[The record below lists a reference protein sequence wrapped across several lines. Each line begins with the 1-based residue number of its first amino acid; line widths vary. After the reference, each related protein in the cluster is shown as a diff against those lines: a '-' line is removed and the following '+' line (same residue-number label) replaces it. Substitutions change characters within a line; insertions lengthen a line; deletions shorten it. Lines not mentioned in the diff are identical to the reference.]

1 MSKRKNNTERI
12 DTLENEKDTN
22 KIKTNKK
29 AFEEDDSEVPKNV
42 KNTLKRLILSI
53 KDEYK
58 RLAIVIVSV
67 IFYTALT
74 IAAPVYSAKII
85 DLLWNAI
92 QNSMANGTTFS
103 ITWEQGGFEIC
114 ILLLIYIVTAI
125 FYILQKFMMT
135 SFSERLSFKLRNEIS
150 NKINLLPLSYFDN
163 HKPGEI
169 LSKATNDLDKMSEA
183 IQTGLLTLFTSVGF
197 TVTCTSCTLTFNFFI
212 FSTIASYH
220 IDDST
225 NCLNAG

>member
-114 ILLLIYIVTAI
+114 IL
-125 FYILQKFMMT
+125 
-135 SFSERLSFKLRNEIS
+135 
-150 NKINLLPLSYFDN
+150 
-163 HKPGEI
+163 
-169 LSKATNDLDKMSEA
+169 
-183 IQTGLLTLFTSVGF
+183 
-197 TVTCTSCTLTFNFFI
+197 
-212 FSTIASYH
+212 
-220 IDDST
+220 
-225 NCLNAG
+225 